1 MGYLREQ
8 NNLRHSP
15 FPQSKVE
22 SLLQVS
28 CTATQHCLEGVV
40 GGGGSFIIPFWSRQN
55 VTKALI
61 L

>member
-1 MGYLREQ
+1 MGLFQ
-8 NNLRHSP
+8 KIKQSAPLP
-15 FPQSKVE
+15 FPPIKGGVSV
-22 SLLQVS
+22 SGIVYSDTTLL
-28 CTATQHCLEGVV
+28 GGGG